1 MNDQVEVRAA
11 EAILEKGVR
20 VMLPA
25 PFLLRMLLWRKE
37 IPVVIR
43 QPRWRTLL
51 GVAGVIKKTGLK
63 VEELDGD
70 FAGAFDVLRKYSKP
84 MARITAMYMI
94 DRKWGNRLCSG
105 LLARYLVNRL
115 TLRKVA
121 EICLVAMAFSGLED
135 FTTSI
140 RLITGQATKMMAT
153 KNLSPDG
160 SGS

>member
-1 MNDQVEVRAA
+1 M
-11 EAILEKGVR
+11 LEKGVR

-25 PFLLRMLLWRKE
+25 PFLLRLLWRKE

-51 GVAGVIKKTGLK
+51 SVGSVILKTGLK
-63 VEELDGD
+63 VEELGGD
-70 FAGAFDVLRKYSKP
+70 FGGAFETLMKYSKP
-84 MARITAMYMI
+84 MSRITAMYMI
-94 DRKWGNRLCSG
+94 DRKWGNRLFSG
-105 LLARYLVNRL
+105 ILARYLVNRL

-121 EICLVAMAFSGLED
+121 EICLVSISFSNLQD

-140 RLITGQATKMMAT
+140 RLMTGQAAKMMAP